1 MTKLILSTTIIATIM
16 FSGCANTMDT
26 ATLSDDVQSKTQE
39 KMVEK
44 TMNNYGIPTFKKEKT
59 TEEKLA
65 DVATGKT
72 SVPDVATDLVADQ
85 MADMALKQAL

>member
-1 MTKLILSTTIIATIM
+1 MIKLILPTTMIAAM
-16 FSGCANTMDT
+16 LLSGCANTMGT
-26 ATLSDDVQSKTQE
+26 TTLSDDVQSKTQE
-39 KMVEK
+39 KMVDK
-44 TMNNYGIPTFKKEKT
+44 TMSNYGIPTFKKEKT

-72 SVPDVATDLVADQ
+72 SISDVATDLAADQ